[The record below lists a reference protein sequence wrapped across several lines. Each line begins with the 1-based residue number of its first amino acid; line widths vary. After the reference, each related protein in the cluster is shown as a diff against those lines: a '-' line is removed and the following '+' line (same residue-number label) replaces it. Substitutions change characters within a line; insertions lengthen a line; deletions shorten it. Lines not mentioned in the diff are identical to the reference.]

1 MARSKQHRVLPTCS
15 ALLAA
20 LLLSACATSTVPLPG
35 RAVPIDPSIT
45 HKRMAS
51 LIVNGGRQ
59 PAWDQPDRD
68 LTARIQLEPTPGAM
82 QKRARERI
90 YRGEVLTSGPY
101 SDHYVAIIQTI
112 PITRFF
118 RVLRKVQCDT
128 RMWVT
133 LVSPSMVRSNPMYV
147 SGISRNE
154 EPAYGCE
161 KHFHERFRAGND
173 PELAGADGVLVDS
186 ETVKNFGDHGPFVNQ
201 MHFGMQGYAIQFGE
215 PTDAEIRALL
225 ARMPVSPIE
234 IRQVRALAYWLEK
247 RQAIN
252 RYRELM
258 KLATPRPDG
267 LGIFYDWNLGAI
279 ALLRALAADPNPV
292 DRPFLL
298 SILAASADVSADGR
312 DPEMPRVVRSSRNDY
327 AIVAAHAL
335 ACLGPDPDTI
345 RELVRI
351 AHFGVRN
358 PHKTAAVQV
367 LATWGETRRLDLKA
381 HPALTRIDFLTDRA
395 LRGEMNFSC
404 PYRISYV

>member
-1 MARSKQHRVLPTCS
+1 MLRPIFTF
-15 ALLAA
+15 LLA
-20 LLLSACATSTVPLPG
+20 LILSGCATSTVPLPG

-45 HKRMAS
+45 YKRMAS
-51 LIVNGGRQ
+51 LIVNGGKQ
-59 PAWDQPDRD
+59 PDWDQPDRD
-68 LTARIQLEPTPGAM
+68 LTARIQLEPTPGAQ
-82 QKRARERI
+82 QKRARERN

-133 LVSPSMVRSNPMYV
+133 LVSPSMIRSNPMHV
-147 SGISRNE
+147 SGISRDE

-186 ETVKNFGDHGPFVNQ
+186 ESVRNFGDHGPFVNQ
-201 MHFGMQGYAIQFGE
+201 MHIGMQGYAFQFGE

-234 IRQVRALAYWLEK
+234 VRQVRALAYWLEK
-247 RQAIN
+247 QQAIDH
-252 RYRELM
+252 YRDLM
-258 KLATPRPDG
+258 KQATPRPDR
-267 LGIFYDWNLGAI
+267 LGIFYDWNLGAL
-279 ALLRALAADPNPV
+279 ALLRALATDPRPE
-292 DRPFLL
+292 DRAFLL
-298 SILAASADVSADGR
+298 SILSASADLALEGR
-312 DPEMPRVVRSSRNDY
+312 NHDYPQTVLARNDHV
-327 AIVAAHAL
+327 IDAAHAL

-351 AHFGVRN
+351 AHYGVRN

-367 LATWGETRRLDLKA
+367 LATWGETSNLDLIKF
-381 HPALTRIDFLTDRA
+381 PALTRIAFMTDRA
-395 LRGEMNFSC
+395 LRGEMNFTC
-404 PYRISYV
+404 PYSISYV